1 METFNSEF
9 QELAKKNYLC
19 QLNNQIMI
27 ENLSLEE
34 LKAKFNND
42 KKFKLGT
49 YIVGGLL
56 TAVLLFFVYRQM
68 IWVPANE
75 KSNDGWWVA
84 MNYISKD
91 STDQAIKVLVPFVNS
106 NDGKTGGE
114 IGQYLLATQ
123 YMKKGEY
130 RKALEN
136 LEGVSLDDSY
146 ISIFSIGLQGDCYS
160 DMRKYDKA
168 LSFYTEAADAQDN
181 ELTTPMYLFKAGLVA
196 EKLKKNEEAT
206 GFYTRIRDDYP
217 AYASQNAIEKY
228 IARVSTK

>member
-1 METFNSEF
+1 
-9 QELAKKNYLC
+9 
-19 QLNNQIMI
+19 MI
-27 ENLSLEE
+27 ENLSLDE
-34 LKAKFNND
+34 LKAKFNSN

-49 YIVGGLL
+49 YVVGGLVASL
-56 TAVLLFFVYRQM
+56 LLFFVYRQL

-84 MNYISKD
+84 MNYIAKD

-123 YMKKGEY
+123 YMKKGEF

-146 ISIFSIGLQGDCYS
+146 ISVFSVGLQGDCYS
-160 DMRKYDKA
+160 DMKNYDKA
-168 LSFYTEAADAQDN
+168 LALYTEAADMQDN
-181 ELTTPMYLFKAGLVA
+181 ELTAPMYLFKAGLVA
-196 EKLKKNEEAT
+196 EKLNKKEDAT
-206 GFYTRIRDDYP
+206 TLYTRIRDDYP
-217 AYASQNAIEKY
+217 AYASQKAIEKY

>member
-1 METFNSEF
+1 M
-9 QELAKKNYLC
+9 
-19 QLNNQIMI
+19 MI

-49 YIVGGLL
+49 YIVGGIL

-75 KSNDGWWVA
+75 KSNDGWWIA

-91 STDQAIKVLVPFVNS
+91 STDQAINVLIPFVNS

-136 LEGVSLDDSY
+136 LEGVSIDDSY
-146 ISIFSIGLQGDCYS
+146 ISVFSIGLQGDCYS

-168 LSFYTEAADAQDN
+168 LSFYADAADAQDN

-196 EKLKKNEEAT
+196 EKLKKNEDAE

-217 AYASQNAIEKY
+217 AYASQNVIDKY

>member
-1 METFNSEF
+1 
-9 QELAKKNYLC
+9 
-19 QLNNQIMI
+19 MI
-27 ENLSLEE
+27 ENLSLDE

-56 TAVLLFFVYRQM
+56 AAILLFFVYRQF

-84 MNYISKD
+84 MNYIAKD
-91 STDQAIKVLVPFVNS
+91 STDEAIKVLVPFVKS

-114 IGQYLLATQ
+114 IGQYLLGRQ
-123 YMKKGEY
+123 YMAKGEF

-136 LEGVSLDDSY
+136 LEGVALDDSY
-146 ISIFSIGLQGDCYS
+146 ISVFSVGLQGDCYS
-160 DMRKYDKA
+160 DMKQYEKA
-168 LSFYTEAADAQDN
+168 LELYLSAVDMQEN
-181 ELTTPMYLFKAGLVA
+181 ELTTPMYLFKAGLVS
-196 EKLKKNEEAT
+196 EKLNKKEEAT
-206 GFYTRIRDDYP
+206 TYYTRIRDDFPNYIP
-217 AYASQNAIEKY
+217 QNGILKY

>member
-1 METFNSEF
+1 
-9 QELAKKNYLC
+9 
-19 QLNNQIMI
+19 MI
-27 ENLSLEE
+27 ENLSLDE
-34 LKAKFNND
+34 LKAKFNSN

-49 YIVGGLL
+49 YVVGGLVASL
-56 TAVLLFFVYRQM
+56 LLFFVYRQL

-84 MNYISKD
+84 MNYIAKD
-91 STDQAIKVLVPFVNS
+91 STDQAIKVLVPFVKS

-146 ISIFSIGLQGDCYS
+146 ISVFSVGLQGDCYS
-160 DMRKYDKA
+160 DMKKYDKA
-168 LSFYTEAADAQDN
+168 LTLYTEAADMQDN
-181 ELTTPMYLFKAGLVA
+181 ELTAPMYLFKAGLVS
-196 EKLKKNEEAT
+196 EKLNKKEDAT
-206 GFYTRIRDDYP
+206 TYYTRIRDDYP
-217 AYASQNAIEKY
+217 TYASQKAIEKY

>member
-1 METFNSEF
+1 
-9 QELAKKNYLC
+9 
-19 QLNNQIMI
+19 MI
-27 ENLSLEE
+27 ENLSLDE
-34 LKAKFNND
+34 LKAKFNSN
-42 KKFKLGT
+42 KNFKLGT
-49 YIVGGLL
+49 YVVGGLIAAL
-56 TAVLLFFVYRQM
+56 LLFFVYRQL

-84 MNYISKD
+84 MNYIAKD

-146 ISIFSIGLQGDCYS
+146 ISVFSVGLQGDCYS
-160 DMRKYDKA
+160 DMKKYDQA
-168 LSFYTEAADAQDN
+168 LTLYTEAADMQDN

-196 EKLKKNEEAT
+196 EKLNKKEDAT
-206 GFYTRIRDDYP
+206 TFYTRIRDDYP
-217 AYASQNAIEKY
+217 SYASQKAIEKY